1 MSKARK
7 FMTYLMVGI
16 MFLSNFQNRLY
27 ADDVEPS
34 APAEPVVADTPS
46 APEPE
51 PAPDP
56 EPEPVVV
63 PDPEPET
70 PEVPSEP
77 AGQIQTDTTTTEGD
91 QPASDSDETQKT

>member
-7 FMTYLMVGI
+7 IMTYLMVGI

-27 ADDVEPS
+27 ANDEEPS
-34 APAEPVVADTPS
+34 APAEPVVADTPVT
-46 APEPE
+46 PEPE
-51 PAPDP
+51 PAPEP

-77 AGQIQTDTTTTEGD
+77 AGQPQEQGEQQEGD
-91 QPASDSDETQKT
+91 QPTSDSDETQKT